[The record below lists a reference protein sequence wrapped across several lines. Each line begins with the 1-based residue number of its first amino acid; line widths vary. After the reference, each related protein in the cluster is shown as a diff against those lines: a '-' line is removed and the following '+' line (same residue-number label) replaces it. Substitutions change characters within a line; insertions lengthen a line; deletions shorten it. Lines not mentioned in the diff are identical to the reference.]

1 MAAQVARRLFTVH
14 EYYQMAQAGILSEDD
29 RVELI
34 EGEIIEMAA
43 IGSRH
48 AACVDRLN
56 HFFSGHTAGQAIV
69 RIQNP
74 IHINVRSEPQPD
86 LALLRFRP
94 DFYAAAHPGPQDIL
108 LVVEVADTS
117 VGFDRETKIPLYA
130 RAGIPESWLVHLP
143 ESRIEAHRQPT
154 PTGYQEVIRLARGMR
169 LTPLAFPD
177 LVLAVDDILGTAPA

>member
-1 MAAQVARRLFTVH
+1 MALQAARRLFTVD
-14 EYYQMAQAGILSEDD
+14 EYYQMTAAGILHEDD

-34 EGEIIEMAA
+34 AGEIIQMAA

-48 AACVDRLN
+48 AGCVNRLTQSFVL
-56 HFFSGHTAGQAIV
+56 HVAGRAIV
-69 RIQNP
+69 TIQNP
-74 IHINVRSEPQPD
+74 IHLNNRTEPQPD
-86 LALLRFRP
+86 MSLLAPRS
-94 DFYAAAHPGPQDIL
+94 DFYTAGHPGPQDVL
-108 LVVEVADTS
+108 LVVEVADTF
-117 VGFDRETKIPLYA
+117 VAFDRETEIPLYA

-177 LVLAVDDILGTAPA
+177 LVLAVADILGTAPD